1 MKIFILERFYMICLL
16 YVNKIS
22 IWMFESANLFKMS
35 YLINGS
41 NELIG
46 GAGWKKR
53 RWIGLSY

>member
-1 MKIFILERFYMICLL
+1 MKIFIFNRSYMVWLI

-22 IWMFESANLFKMS
+22 IWIFESANLFKMS